1 MKTLNQCIYVSSVDA
16 LRNLLLFGLLKKRSW
31 RSVTFSNTPPW
42 TFFSHFLN
50 STNGTKSR
58 KASQMRT

>member
-1 MKTLNQCIYVSSVDA
+1 MKTLNQCIYLSSVDA

-42 TFFSHFLN
+42 TFFHIF
-50 STNGTKSR
+50 
-58 KASQMRT
+58 